1 MPYKWLIIVMISCIW
16 QVGLPFENPLRWG
29 EQTTAHPLM
38 IDIREY
44 PGTVEAINAALN
56 SKEIAEVKIEPKG
69 IAVVVV
75 RRTVKSI
82 EQKK

>member
-1 MPYKWLIIVMISCIW
+1 MGTDRRSSP
-16 QVGLPFENPLRWG
+16 
-29 EQTTAHPLM
+29 M

-44 PGTVEAINAALN
+44 EETINAINAALN

-82 EQKK
+82 EKK

>member
-1 MPYKWLIIVMISCIW
+1 MTYPSFSCIW
-16 QVGLPFENPLRWG
+16 QLGIPTFLPLAAVGTDRRSSP
-29 EQTTAHPLM
+29 M

-44 PGTVEAINAALN
+44 EETINAINAALN

-82 EQKK
+82 EKK

>member
-1 MPYKWLIIVMISCIW
+1 
-16 QVGLPFENPLRWG
+16 
-29 EQTTAHPLM
+29 M

-44 PGTVEAINAALN
+44 EETINAINAALN

-82 EQKK
+82 EKK